1 MQARN
6 LPERFFLSSASSAG
20 IEKPIKSGELY

>member
-1 MQARN
+1 MHP
-6 LPERFFLSSASSAG
+6 LPERLFLSSASSAG